1 MAGTSKVTL
10 LVECEGLGAGVVN
23 IAEKFTDSSIPDDYR
38 RFDTVLSTA
47 AILLSGLVNIPSSE
61 ILGLGLIAR
70 DGNVY
75 MNTISTAISTAGTYI
90 PSGQSE
96 FVSFSQGN
104 ACVIALKGDDADT
117 AVTGLV
123 YSKLTV

>member
-1 MAGTSKVTL
+1 MAATSKVTL

-23 IAEKFTDSSIPDDYR
+23 FPSKFTEVSTPDDYR
-38 RFDTVLSTA
+38 RFDTVLSTTA
-47 AILLSGLVNIPSSE
+47 VLISNIVNIPSSE
-61 ILGLGLIAR
+61 ILGIALEAR

-75 MNTISTAISTAGTYI
+75 FNTISTAVSTAGTYI
-90 PSGQSE
+90 PSSQSE
-96 FVSFSQGN
+96 LMSFAQGN
-104 ACVIALKGDDADT
+104 GCVLAIKGDDSDT